1 MKYNS
6 IGEQLIAKAQEL
18 DPNYKPDKF
27 NDMSEAIDVILNNS
41 GGGYKIKKLTITKNG
56 LYDGEFEAYKPVY
69 VSVPPVQ
76 GDTLKALL
84 DATQSAEELLKDYKG
99 TSVDSMLY
107 YTTTSN
113 VTRMGYMFSGCSN
126 LTTIPIIDTSKA
138 TDMSNMF
145 TGCTSLTSVPELDT
159 SNTRFASYMF
169 SNCKNLTTIPQLNM
183 SSATSLTDMFQGC
196 SNLISIGMYG
206 FRNTVDITPTA
217 LEHDAI
223 VAFLN
228 QAGNAADPGYSRIT
242 MGSAKLAL
250 LNDEEKAIATNKRW
264 TLA

>member
-1 MKYNS
+1 MSRKMIDYKVEDGKIVS
-6 IGEQLIAKAQEL
+6 IDGYE
-18 DPNYKPDKF
+18 
-27 NDMSEAIDVILNNS
+27 VG
-41 GGGYKIKKLTITKNG
+41 GGGYNIKKLIVTENG
-56 LYDGEFEAYKPVY
+56 TYNGEFEAYKPVY

-113 VTRMGYMFSGCSN
+113 VTRMGYMFSGCTN
-126 LTTIPIIDTSKA
+126 LITIPLINTSKV

-145 TGCTSLTSVPELDT
+145 SGCTSLTSVPELDL
-159 SNTRFASYMF
+159 SNVKTTSYMF
-169 SNCKNLTTIPQLNM
+169 NNCKSLTTIPQLNT
-183 SSATSLTDMFQGC
+183 SNANSLTDMFRGC
-196 SNLISIGMYG
+196 SNLTSIGMYG

-228 QAGNAADPGYSRIT
+228 QAGTASDPGYSRIT
-242 MGSAKLAL
+242 MGSTKLAL
-250 LNDEEKAIATNKRW
+250 LSDEEKAIATNKRW